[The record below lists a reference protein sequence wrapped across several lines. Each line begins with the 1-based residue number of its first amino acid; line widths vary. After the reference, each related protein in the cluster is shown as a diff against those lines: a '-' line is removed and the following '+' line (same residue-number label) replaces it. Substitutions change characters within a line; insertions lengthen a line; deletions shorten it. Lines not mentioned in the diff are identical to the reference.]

1 MKKIIFCSCFCPDV
15 SLMERLMGRS
25 LYSRSDKPDADGL
38 HYDPMM
44 LTKLVRNYRSHPD
57 ILAVPNRLFYNE
69 ELVASPDICLC
80 IFIQGTSACST
91 SIALL
96 VFTFSQLFVFQ
107 EGSSDK
113 SGIHLY
119 FFTSRIACFFF
130 IEVKCWQRSKSNSNI
145 VLMKNTTEHT
155 KNWTKNQL
163 FHFVKEEKY
172 LYQAVYFFVKS
183 QKSAKVFF
191 F

>member
-130 IEVKCWQRSKSNSNI
+130 
-145 VLMKNTTEHT
+145 
-155 KNWTKNQL
+155 
-163 FHFVKEEKY
+163 Y
-172 LYQAVYFFVKS
+172 
-183 QKSAKVFF
+183 
-191 F
+191 